1 MSGAITYPGPEFT
14 ISASD
19 LEKLRRLFCETSLRQ
34 DKRRKQLRAVVF
46 LCVGVIAA
54 VAVFIAML
62 VFRHHAGQSDPRLP
76 VLQEAPLPS
85 PGDRRGQTET
95 SAVLRSPAG
104 EAQGSDSA
112 ASARTATESLQTAA
126 AASSAIGVPDDSPQ
140 SAPLLVQPPAALG
153 DRLPQQKDPQS
164 PAAGSCRVQLVSV
177 RNPESAAREITR
189 LERRYARE
197 LGGTSL
203 IVEQATVDGKGGFYR
218 VITENTL
225 SREAAEGLCGDL
237 KRKGQSCLI
246 LRQPAR

>member
-1 MSGAITYPGPEFT
+1 
-14 ISASD
+14 
-19 LEKLRRLFCETSLRQ
+19 
-34 DKRRKQLRAVVF
+34 
-46 LCVGVIAA
+46 
-54 VAVFIAML
+54 
-62 VFRHHAGQSDPRLP
+62 
-76 VLQEAPLPS
+76 
-85 PGDRRGQTET
+85 
-95 SAVLRSPAG
+95 
-104 EAQGSDSA
+104 
-112 ASARTATESLQTAA
+112 
-126 AASSAIGVPDDSPQ
+126 
-140 SAPLLVQPPAALG
+140 
-153 DRLPQQKDPQS
+153 
-164 PAAGSCRVQLVSV
+164 VQLVSV